1 MTNRM
6 NPALLV
12 ARALIALLFLVAG
25 VRKLMYYSGTLGYFA
40 QLGIPVPELV
50 LPLTILIE
58 IAGGMAV
65 VAGWRLQ
72 LVAPVMAVFTLGTAL
87 VGHRFWA
94 ADAAQFTPQLNNF
107 LKNVAIAGAF
117 VLLAVQSRAAPAKG

>member
-12 ARALIALLFLVAG
+12 ARILMALLFLVAG
-25 VRKLMYYSGTLGYFA
+25 VRKLMYYSGTLGYFS
-40 QLGIPVPELV
+40 QLGIPMPELV

-65 VAGWRLQ
+65 VAGWRLH
-72 LVAPVMAVFTLGTAL
+72 LVAPAMALFTLGTAL

-94 ADAAQFTPQLNNF
+94 ADAAQFTPQLNSF
-107 LKNVAIAGAF
+107 LKNIAIVGAF
-117 VLLAVQSRAAPAKG
+117 IVLAIQPRSGSAKD